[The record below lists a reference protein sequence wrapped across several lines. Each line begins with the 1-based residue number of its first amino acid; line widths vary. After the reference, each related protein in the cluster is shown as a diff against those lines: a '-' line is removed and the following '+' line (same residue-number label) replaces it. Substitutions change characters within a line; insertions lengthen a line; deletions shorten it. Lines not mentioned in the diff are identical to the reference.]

1 MDEFVSGQTAGRAP
15 AGRWAWAALAALPAA
30 YVVVTLVLRAHAMPF
45 WLWHNLDPDYFYLLD
60 SLNVLNLTTPGHVYH
75 PGTTVQWLGALVLK
89 AAYPFTGPGEIT
101 RAVLADPER
110 HLRLI
115 GNLIVALNGGA
126 LFCLGGVVLAAFRAL
141 GPALMAQTA
150 PFLSMLV
157 LKHGL
162 HVKPEALLV
171 LATLSL
177 ATVTVC
183 SLRPGALER
192 RGKALAIAFGVVAG
206 FGVATK
212 ITAAPV
218 FLLPLFLLGR
228 ARGIAIYGAAAALS
242 FVVFTLPMAGAY
254 DQFAAWIAKVFLGS
268 GAFGAGT
275 ATIIDPARYPADV
288 IRMFS
293 RPVLHV
299 PFVLALLALGHAGL
313 GRRWSLDV
321 RALAGVCLAQ
331 LAHVLVVAKQPSAV
345 YLIPSI
351 MLSALTL
358 ALLWRL
364 YARRPGLV
372 KGAWALLLA
381 LTVAQGAGIVRLHG
395 ELRGLKSTALA
406 LDNDR
411 FSSCLRAYSLFASS
425 RTYAL
430 YLADYVT
437 GSRFSERLGE
447 QEPANDYWFEN
458 WWNPSAVSFRDW
470 SGKRDLSQAMEGY
483 TCIVIRGGS
492 MSRIEPYLAGVVP
505 GVSFTKTCSTPN
517 ETVLTSG
524 VDCAGH
530 LIGR

>member
-1 MDEFVSGQTAGRAP
+1 MDDFISADTAGRAP

-30 YVVVTLVLRAHAMPF
+30 YVVVSLVLRAHAMPF
-45 WLWHNLDPDYFYLLD
+45 WMWHNLDPDYFYLLD
-60 SLNVLNLTTPGHVYH
+60 SLNILNLTTPGHVYH

-101 RAVLADPER
+101 GAVLADPER

-115 GNLIVALNGGA
+115 GTVIVALNGGA
-126 LFCLGGVVLAAFRAL
+126 LYCLGGAVLAAFRAL
-141 GPALMAQTA
+141 GPALMAQGA
-150 PFLSMLV
+150 PFLSMVV
-157 LKHGL
+157 LKHAL

-177 ATVTVC
+177 ATVAVW

-192 RGKALAIAFGVVAG
+192 QGKALAIAFGVVAG

-228 ARGIAIYGAAAALS
+228 VRPIALYGAWAALS
-242 FVVFTLPMAGAY
+242 FVIFTLPMAGAY
-254 DQFAAWIAKVFLGS
+254 DQFGAWIAKVFLGS
-268 GAFGAGT
+268 GAFGSGADT
-275 ATIIDPARYPADV
+275 VIDPARYPADV

-299 PFVLALLALGHAGL
+299 PFALALLALAHSGL
-313 GRRWSLDV
+313 RHRRGPEV

-351 MLSALTL
+351 MLSGLTL

-364 YARRPGLV
+364 YARRPWHIRGT
-372 KGAWALLLA
+372 WALILA
-381 LTVAQGAGIVRLHG
+381 LAIAQGAGIVRLHG
-395 ELRGLKSTALA
+395 ELRGLKSAALS

-437 GSRFSERLGE
+437 GSRFSERLRA
-447 QEPANDYWFEN
+447 QEPATDFWFEN
-458 WWNPSAVSFRDW
+458 WWDPSTVSFRDW
-470 SGKRDLSQAMEGY
+470 TGKRDLSQTLEGY
-483 TCIVIRGGS
+483 PCAVIRGGS
-492 MSRIEPYLAGVVP
+492 MSRIEPYLAAAAP
-505 GVSFTKTCSTPN
+505 GVSFAKTCSTPD

-524 VDCAGH
+524 VNCAGR
-530 LIGR
+530 LEGR

>member
-1 MDEFVSGQTAGRAP
+1 MDEFISGRPAAG
-15 AGRWAWAALAALPAA
+15 GRWAWAALAALPVA
-30 YVVVTLVLRAHAMPF
+30 YVAVTLVLRAHTMPF

-60 SLNVLNLTTPGHVYH
+60 SLNILNLTTPGHVYH

-89 AAYPFTGPGEIT
+89 AAYPFTGSGEIT
-101 RAVLADPER
+101 GAVLADPER

-115 GNLIVALNGGA
+115 GTVIMALNGGA
-126 LFCLGGVVLAAFRAL
+126 LYVLGLVVLAVFRAPA
-141 GPALMAQTA
+141 PALIAQTA
-150 PFLSMLV
+150 PFLSMIV

-171 LATLSL
+171 LATLML
-177 ATVTVC
+177 ATVTVLA
-183 SLRPGALER
+183 LRPGALER
-192 RGKALAIAFGVVAG
+192 RGIALAIAFGVVAG

-228 ARGIAIYGAAAALS
+228 VRGIAVYGAAAALS

-254 DQFAAWIAKVFLGS
+254 DQFAAWIAKVLVSS
-268 GAFGAGT
+268 GAFDTGAPT
-275 ATIIDPARYPADV
+275 VIDPARYPADV
-288 IRMFS
+288 IKMFS

-299 PFVLALLALGHAGL
+299 PFVLALLALAHAGL
-313 GRRWSLDV
+313 RRRWSPEV
-321 RALAGVCLAQ
+321 RALAGICLAQ

-364 YARRPGLV
+364 YVRRPGLV

-381 LTVAQGAGIVRLHG
+381 LAVAQGAGVVRVDG

-406 LDNDR
+406 LDQDR
-411 FSSCLRAYSLFASS
+411 FSACLRAYSLFASS
-425 RTYAL
+425 RTYAF

-437 GSRFSERLGE
+437 GSRFSERLRE

-458 WWNPSAVSFRDW
+458 WWDPTTVSFRDW
-470 SGKRDLSQAMEGY
+470 TGERDLSQAMEGY
-483 TCIVIRGGS
+483 PCVVIRGGS
-492 MSRIEPYLAGVVP
+492 MSRIEAYLAAAVP
-505 GVSFTKTCSTPN
+505 GVRFGKTCSTPD

-524 VDCAGH
+524 VDCAGQ
-530 LIGR
+530 LTGR

>member
-1 MDEFVSGQTAGRAP
+1 MDKFISGETGGRAT

-30 YVVVTLVLRAHAMPF
+30 YVVVTLFLRAHAMPF

-60 SLNVLNLTTPGHVYH
+60 SLNILNLTTPGHVYH

-89 AAYPFTGPGEIT
+89 AAYPFTGSGEIT

-126 LFCLGGVVLAAFRAL
+126 LYCLGGVVLAAFRAL
-141 GPALMAQTA
+141 GPALIVQTA

-171 LATLSL
+171 VATLSL
-177 ATVTVC
+177 ATVTVLA
-183 SLRPGALER
+183 LRAGALER

-228 ARGIAIYGAAAALS
+228 VRGIAIYGAAAALS

-254 DQFAAWIAKVFLGS
+254 DQFGAWIAKVFLAS
-268 GAFGAGT
+268 GAFGGGA
-275 ATIIDPARYPADV
+275 ATVIDPARYPADA

-293 RPVLHV
+293 RPILHL
-299 PFVLALLALGHAGL
+299 PFVLALLALAHAGL
-313 GRRWSLDV
+313 GRRWGPEV
-321 RALAGVCLAQ
+321 RALAGICLAQ
-331 LAHVLVVAKQPSAV
+331 LAHVLVVAKHPSAV

-351 MLSALTL
+351 MLSGLTL

-364 YARRPGLV
+364 YARRPWHIR
-372 KGAWALLLA
+372 GAWVLLLA
-381 LTVAQGAGIVRLHG
+381 LVVAQGAGVVRLQG
-395 ELRGLKSTALA
+395 ELRGLKSVAVA

-411 FSSCLRAYSLFASS
+411 FSACLRAYSLFASS

-437 GSRFSERLGE
+437 GSRFSERLRA

-458 WWNPSAVSFRDW
+458 WWDPSTVSFRDW
-470 SGKRDLSQAMEGY
+470 TGERDLSQAMEGY
-483 TCIVIRGGS
+483 PCIVIRGGS
-492 MSRIEPYLAGVVP
+492 MSRIEPYLGRAVP
-505 GVSFTKTCSTPN
+505 GVSFTKTCSTPD

-524 VDCAGH
+524 VDCAGQ
-530 LIGR
+530 LTGR